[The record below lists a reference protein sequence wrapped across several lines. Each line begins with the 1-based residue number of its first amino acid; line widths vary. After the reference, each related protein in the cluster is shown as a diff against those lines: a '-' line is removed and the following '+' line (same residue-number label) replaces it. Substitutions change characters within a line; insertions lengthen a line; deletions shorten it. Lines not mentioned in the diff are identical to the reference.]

1 MKIKIKTQRGF
12 SLVEIIVV
20 IGIMAILSSAIYG
33 FFVAMRSA
41 ISNYREKVVISSLA
55 DQYLEIARNLPY
67 SDIGTIS
74 GNPNGGL
81 PDLPN
86 PKTITVDNRDYQ
98 VYYAISYV
106 DDPADGTF
114 LLGTDFSPQ
123 DYKQVKLYVKNT
135 LTNSLNYFLTN
146 IAPEGVEGLGTG
158 GALHIKVF
166 DSVGQPVPGATIHI
180 TNSSISPAIDLTR
193 TADSNG
199 LWLEVGLTAS
209 ANSYHISAYKSGYST
224 DQTHPSTTE
233 NPNPVK
239 PDSTVSVGEITTVS
253 FSIDKTSDLTFQTLS
268 QACQA
273 LGNISLQVRG
283 SKIIGTSPDV
293 YKFDN
298 SYNSGSYG
306 QVTLSDIEWDNYS
319 PTILSSLY
327 MIYGSA
333 PDQQITVLPNTEQT
347 FSLMLGPKTDN
358 SLLITVKDSSTP
370 TALEGVNLELSSS
383 GAFYNQTKIT
393 GGSAWLQQSWSG
405 GADQDDFEDQTKY
418 YSDDGNVSTSE
429 TPEALRLIKTGG
441 DYATSGYLISSTFD
455 TGTDQTEYSTLT
467 WQPTSQDPSTSIKF
481 QIAANNDNLT
491 WNFSGP
497 DGSSDTYYQTPGQ
510 AISSSN
516 NSRRYVRYKVFL
528 ATEDTAK
535 TPALTSVNLN
545 YVSGCFTP
553 GQAMFAGLQSA
564 EDYQITATANGYVE
578 KTISDIIIEGY
589 NNLQIL
595 LEKEE

>member
-1 MKIKIKTQRGF
+1 
-12 SLVEIIVV
+12 
-20 IGIMAILSSAIYG
+20 
-33 FFVAMRSA
+33 
-41 ISNYREKVVISSLA
+41 
-55 DQYLEIARNLPY
+55 
-67 SDIGTIS
+67 
-74 GNPNGGL
+74 
-81 PDLPN
+81 
-86 PKTITVDNRDYQ
+86 
-98 VYYAISYV
+98 
-106 DDPADGTF
+106 
-114 LLGTDFSPQ
+114 
-123 DYKQVKLYVKNT
+123 
-135 LTNSLNYFLTN
+135 
-146 IAPEGVEGLGTG
+146 
-158 GALHIKVF
+158 
-166 DSVGQPVPGATIHI
+166 
-180 TNSSISPAIDLTR
+180 
-193 TADSNG
+193 
-199 LWLEVGLTAS
+199 
-209 ANSYHISAYKSGYST
+209 
-224 DQTHPSTTE
+224 
-233 NPNPVK
+233 
-239 PDSTVSVGEITTVS
+239 
-253 FSIDKTSDLTFQTLS
+253 
-268 QACQA
+268 
-273 LGNISLQVRG
+273 
-283 SKIIGTSPDV
+283 
-293 YKFDN
+293 
-298 SYNSGSYG
+298 
-306 QVTLSDIEWDNYS
+306 
-319 PTILSSLY
+319 